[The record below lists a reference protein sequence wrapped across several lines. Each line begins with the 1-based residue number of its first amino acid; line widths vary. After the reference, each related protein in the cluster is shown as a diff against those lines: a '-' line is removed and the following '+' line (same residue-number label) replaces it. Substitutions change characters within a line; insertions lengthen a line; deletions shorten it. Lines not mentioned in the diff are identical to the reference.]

1 MSVRWLGWLGSCVW
15 FWLSWLRGRPRRLIL
30 LTSSGRGV
38 QLPRVESVPRRVE
51 SWGADAV
58 DLCGSAGLVL
68 DPWQAYALEQM
79 LGRRADG
86 LWSAFECALVVPRQN
101 GKGAV
106 LEARALAGLFLL
118 DEQLILWSAH
128 QFKTAREAF
137 RRVVGYVENTP
148 SLKARVK
155 NIRTSHGEEGIEL
168 KSGQRLQFV
177 ARSRTSGRGFTGDVA
192 ILDECQ
198 VLDAEDMAALLPT
211 LSTRPNPQV
220 IYTGTVDDAATQL
233 RGLRERALA
242 GDDPSLCYLEWSA
255 ADDCD
260 PADRVAW
267 AQANPALGIRISE
280 EFISREYAAMVNDL
294 DWFKQERLS
303 IWPKRSPGGVFTADQ
318 WAACVDEGS
327 SMLDP
332 VCFGVDVSPDRAWA
346 AVGVAGL
353 RADGSRHVE
362 LVEYRRGTS
371 WVVERVAELVA
382 KWRPAAV
389 VVDAGSPAGSLLA
402 DLQSARVDVVLTST
416 RDYAQA
422 CGGFFDA
429 VDGGFVRHRGQAE
442 LDEAVLG
449 AQRRPLGDA
458 WAWARKA
465 STSVDISPLVAVTLA
480 HWATRSVQV
489 STPMIV
495 DPWEVADA

>member
-1 MSVRWLGWLGSCVW
+1 
-15 FWLSWLRGRPRRLIL
+15 
-30 LTSSGRGV
+30 
-38 QLPRVESVPRRVE
+38 
-51 SWGADAV
+51 
-58 DLCGSAGLVL
+58 
-68 DPWQAYALEQM
+68 
-79 LGRRADG
+79 
-86 LWSAFECALVVPRQN
+86 
-101 GKGAV
+101 
-106 LEARALAGLFLL
+106 
-118 DEQLILWSAH
+118 
-128 QFKTAREAF
+128 
-137 RRVVGYVENTP
+137 
-148 SLKARVK
+148 
-155 NIRTSHGEEGIEL
+155 
-168 KSGQRLQFV
+168 
-177 ARSRTSGRGFTGDVA
+177 
-192 ILDECQ
+192 
-198 VLDAEDMAALLPT
+198 
-211 LSTRPNPQV
+211 
-220 IYTGTVDDAATQL
+220 
-233 RGLRERALA
+233 
-242 GDDPSLCYLEWSA
+242 
-255 ADDCD
+255 
-260 PADRVAW
+260 
-267 AQANPALGIRISE
+267 
-280 EFISREYAAMVNDL
+280 
-294 DWFKQERLS
+294 
-303 IWPKRSPGGVFTADQ
+303 
-318 WAACVDEGS
+318 
-327 SMLDP
+327 MLDP

>member
-1 MSVRWLGWLGSCVW
+1 
-15 FWLSWLRGRPRRLIL
+15 
-30 LTSSGRGV
+30 LTSSGRGA
-38 QLPRVESVPRRVE
+38 QRPRVESVPPAAE
-51 SWGADAV
+51 SWGVDAV
-58 DLCGSAGLVL
+58 SLCASAGLVL
-68 DPWQAYALEQM
+68 DPWQAYALERM

-137 RRVVGYVENTP
+137 RRVVSYVENTP
-148 SLKARVK
+148 ALKARVK

-198 VLDAEDMAALLPT
+198 VLDAEDIAALLPT

-220 IYTGTVDDAATQL
+220 VYTGTVDDSATQL

-242 GDDPSLCYLEWSA
+242 GGDASLCYLEWSA
-255 ADDCD
+255 PDDADPSD
-260 PADRVAW
+260 PAVW

-280 EFISREYAAMVNDL
+280 EFVGREFAAMREDL

-303 IWPKRSPGGVFTADQ
+303 IWPRRAPDGVFSADQ
-318 WAACVDEGS
+318 WSARLDATS

-332 VCFGVDVSPDRAWA
+332 VCFGVDVSQDRAWSA
-346 AVGVAGL
+346 IGVAGL
-353 RADGSRHVE
+353 RSDDLRHVE
-362 LVEYRRGTS
+362 LVEYRRGTG
-371 WVVERVAELVA
+371 WVVERVRELVD

-389 VVDAGSPAGSLLA
+389 VVDAGSPAGSLVPE
-402 DLQSARVDVVLTST
+402 LQAARVEVTLTSA

-422 CGGFFDA
+422 CGQFFDA
-429 VDGGFVRHRGQAE
+429 VDGGFLAHLGQDE
-442 LDEAVLG
+442 LSAAALT
-449 AQRRPLGDA
+449 ARRRPLGDA
-458 WAWARKA
+458 WAWARKS
-465 STSVDISPLVAVTLA
+465 STDVDISPLVAVTLA
-480 HWATRSVQV
+480 HWASRSVQ
-489 STPMIV
+489 SSFPSII
-495 DPWEVADA
+495 DPWEVA